1 MVFRFNIIWSE
12 NDRGRGP
19 ALSCPTSSQFVDSL
33 RSHALETRLA
43 GVFIERMDVSNRG
56 SLLSPSV
63 LLEMTPPFRL
73 AKFGNTYI
81 QTITDLTFEVSAA
94 VARLA
99 ISIKDWSDG
108 RSPTTES
115 LLAQTGVE
123 NDTPIET
130 EPGASGRA
138 GSDSPA
144 QLLQNGSAA
153 TKTAL
158 LDELPSLVRDQVS
171 SVRDQVRDQM
181 SEQLRDLVRDA
192 VRAEMERQQDVAEV
206 ASLSPSEM
214 RRSRLWGAFSWGS
227 R

>member
-1 MVFRFNIIWSE
+1 MLPP
-12 NDRGRGP
+12 D
-19 ALSCPTSSQFVDSL
+19 LSV
-33 RSHALETRLA
+33 
-43 GVFIERMDVSNRG
+43 
-56 SLLSPSV
+56 
-63 LLEMTPPFRL
+63 
-73 AKFGNTYI
+73 

-99 ISIKDWSDG
+99 LSIKDWSDG

-115 LLAQTGVE
+115 LLAQTVRLVKSVRLARITRLAAAAESQLLPHLQKGDHQGAE
-123 NDTPIET
+123 NDTAIET
-130 EPGASGRA
+130 EPGTSGRA

-144 QLLQNGSAA
+144 QLLQDGAAA
-153 TKTAL
+153 TTTAL

-171 SVRDQVRDQM
+171 SVLDRVRDQM

-192 VRAEMERQQDVAEV
+192 VRAEMDRQQEVAEV

-214 RRSRLWGAFSWGS
+214 RRSRIWGAFSWGS